1 MNHEFI
7 DALRA
12 LEKEKGIKKD
22 VMIEAIEQAL
32 VTAYKKDYGSE
43 TDVRVTINRD
53 TGRMQVFRRWKVV
66 ETVEN
71 PQTEISLEEA
81 KKVRT
86 GFGVGDVVERD
97 VTPKTFGRIAAQTA
111 KQMVV
116 QKIREEERSSIYDQ
130 YSDSTDETVNAIVK
144 RVEKNGVYL
153 DIGKTDAFLP
163 QQEIIPGERLMPGEY
178 VKVYVVTVNRSTQ
191 GPQIHVSR
199 THPNLVKRLFENEVP
214 EIRNGIVQI
223 HSIAREAG
231 FRTKMAVSS
240 LQDDIDPVGACVGQ
254 RGGRVER
261 IVDELRGE
269 KIDIIRWSENPGQ
282 YIASAL
288 SPARVVGVWTD
299 ESNGQKAA
307 RVVVPD
313 DQLSLAIGREG
324 QNARL
329 AAKLTGWGIDI
340 KSQSE
345 MEKIMAEENYDEDE
359 EYDDEY
365 EDDLEMS
372 EIDQIDL

>member
-22 VMIEAIEQAL
+22 VMIEAIEKAL
-32 VTAYKKDYGSE
+32 VTAYKKDYGND
-43 TDVRVTINRD
+43 TDVRVSINRE
-53 TGRMQVFRRWKVV
+53 TGRMQVFRRWKVA
-66 ETVEN
+66 EQVEN

-81 KKVRT
+81 KKIRT
-86 GFGVGDVVERD
+86 GFGIGDVVEKE

-111 KQMVV
+111 GQMVV
-116 QKIREEERSSIYDQ
+116 QKIREEERSSIYDR
-130 YSDSTDETVNAIVK
+130 YADSTDETINAIVK

-153 DIGKTDAFLP
+153 DIGKTDAFLA
-163 QQEIIPGERLMPGEY
+163 QQEIIPGERLTPGEY
-178 VKVYVVTVNRSTQ
+178 VKVYVVTVSRSTQ
-191 GPQIHVSR
+191 GQGPQVHVSR
-199 THPNLVKRLFENEVP
+199 THPNLVRRLFESEVP

-223 HSIAREAG
+223 HAIAREAG
-231 FRTKMAVSS
+231 FRTKIAVSS

-254 RGGRVER
+254 RGTRVER
-261 IVDELRGE
+261 IVDELKGE
-269 KIDIIRWSENPGQ
+269 KIDIIRWSEVPAQ

-288 SPARVVGVWTD
+288 SPARVTAVWTD
-299 ESNGQKAA
+299 ETGGQKAA

-345 MEKIMAEENYDEDE
+345 MDSLMDE
-359 EYDDEY
+359 EDDFEE
-365 EDDLEMS
+365 EDFEEEDLG
-372 EIDQIDL
+372 DLDL